1 QQQQSA
7 DDLLRHAQLWLQT
20 SQTLP
25 KASLAPSQVKGVTS
39 LLIFAD
45 DHPGAWLILTAAFD
59 QAKLNIVDAKLY
71 TNNQQQALIEL
82 KFLSP
87 KHWSEDE
94 QNAWLQQLLSN
105 LHQHQLPTT
114 LFFQKP
120 NSRQQQFSIK
130 TQVNINRQTDHSE
143 VSLIS
148 RDRAGLLYRC
158 ALVFHEL
165 GINLISARI
174 STAGLR
180 VEDVFLMR
188 NRDGK
193 ALSDEEAKALAPALE
208 KALV

>member
-1 QQQQSA
+1 M
-7 DDLLRHAQLWLQT
+7 
-20 SQTLP
+20 
-25 KASLAPSQVKGVTS
+25 
-39 LLIFAD
+39 
-45 DHPGAWLILTAAFD
+45 AAFD

-87 KHWSEDE
+87 KNWSTDE
-94 QNAWLQQLLSN
+94 QDSWLKKLLTSLN
-105 LHQHQLPTT
+105 RHQLPSTP
-114 LFFQKP
+114 FFQKP

-130 TQVNINRQTDHSE
+130 TQVSIHRQTDHSE
-143 VSLIS
+143 VNLTS
-148 RDRAGLLYRC
+148 RDRPGLLYRC

-193 ALSDEEAKALAPALE
+193 TLSAEEAQNLISALE
-208 KALV
+208 RTLV